1 MKARPRWLPYHL
13 ILRNLCLSLAM
24 VAATVV
30 LIDQVYR
37 SRAIQT
43 AQLEALKR
51 LLTYQVMSS
60 AGRSGF

>member
-1 MKARPRWLPYHL
+1 
-13 ILRNLCLSLAM
+13 M

-51 LLTYQVMSS
+51 LLTYQVMST